1 MKEINTIF
9 LDVDGTL
16 TDGKVY
22 LDNFDNE
29 MKAFNVKD
37 GLMVVGALRAG
48 IDIII
53 ITGRRSKIVE
63 RRAAELGIKEL
74 YQNIKNKESKLQEI
88 MQEKEITFKNIGYL
102 GDDLNDYQVMKKAAF
117 AGCPADASEAVKEIS
132 DYISDYSGGNGAVRQ
147 ILQHL
152 FRKTGQ
158 LDKIL
163 DRYKN

>member
-1 MKEINTIF
+1 MEKINTIF

-22 LDNFDNE
+22 LDNYDNE

-37 GLMVVGALRAG
+37 GLMVAGALRTG

-53 ITGRRSKIVE
+53 ITGRKSKIVE
-63 RRAAELGIKEL
+63 RRAAELGIEEL
-74 YQNIKNKESKLQEI
+74 YQDIKDKEGKLKEI
-88 MQEKEITFKNIGYL
+88 MEDKEITFENIAYL
-102 GDDLNDYQVMKKAAF
+102 GDDLNDFKVMKKAAF
-117 AGCPADASEAVKEIS
+117 AGCPADAAEAVKKIA
-132 DYISDYSGGNGAVRQ
+132 DYISDYNGGNGAVRQ

-158 LDKIL
+158 LDIIL
-163 DRYKN
+163 DRYKD

>member
-1 MKEINTIF
+1 MEKINTIF

-29 MKAFNVKD
+29 MKTFNVKD
-37 GLMVVGALRAG
+37 GLMVAGALRTG

-53 ITGRRSKIVE
+53 ITGRKSKIVE

-74 YQNIKNKESKLQEI
+74 YQDIKDKEGKLQEI
-88 MQEKEITFKNIGYL
+88 MQDKEITFENIAYL
-102 GDDLNDYQVMKKAAF
+102 GDDLNDFKVMKKAAF
-117 AGCPADASEAVKEIS
+117 AGCPADAAEAVKEIA
-132 DYISDYSGGNGAVRQ
+132 DYISDYNGGNGAVRQ

-163 DRYKN
+163 DRYKD